1 MTEYILGS
9 QKTEL
14 EAKLSAGALLGVGV
28 QSQGKE
34 SEKKREGGN
43 QGGKAN
49 ADRPQ
54 LCKEVRKESQS
65 VADS

>member
-14 EAKLSAGALLGVGV
+14 EAKLSASAILGVGV

-34 SEKKREGGN
+34 SEKRREGR
-43 QGGKAN
+43 QQRRKSKC
-49 ADRPQ
+49 RPATA
-54 LCKEVRKESQS
+54 L
-65 VADS
+65 